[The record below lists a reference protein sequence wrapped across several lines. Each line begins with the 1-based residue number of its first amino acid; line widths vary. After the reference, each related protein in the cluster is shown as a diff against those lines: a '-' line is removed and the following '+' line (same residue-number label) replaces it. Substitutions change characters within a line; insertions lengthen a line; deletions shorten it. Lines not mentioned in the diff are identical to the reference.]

1 MKNLNYLLFLLLLTS
16 CFKKEVNDSSI
27 ETIDS
32 AAAIV
37 DSVAAIIDSAAAL
50 VDSSGTYTDQNAIT
64 ENLSDY
70 ELAERENTSSSWKRF
85 LENHPNYENAEEIKE
100 KIIRLEVQ
108 EIMADQNTGT
118 MPESEKIS
126 TQTKSVSTMEV
137 SNDTNCELTL
147 RYSGTDAIMITIP
160 SNSTK
165 KIKISSGSYS
175 VAASACGYNYA
186 GRESLNGDYSVT
198 YYIVNQYR

>member
-1 MKNLNYLLFLLLLTS
+1 MKNLNYLLVLLLLTS

-27 ETIDS
+27 EAIDS

-37 DSVAAIIDSAAAL
+37 DSAATIIDSAAAV
-50 VDSSGTYTDQNAIT
+50 VDSSSVYIDQNANT

-85 LENHPNYENAEEIKE
+85 LENNPNYENAEEIKE

-126 TQTKSVSTMEV
+126 NQNKSVSTMEV
-137 SNDTNCELTL
+137 SNDTSCELIL
-147 RYSGTDAIMITIP
+147 RYSGADAIMITIP

-165 KIKISSGSYS
+165 KIKISSGNYS

-186 GRESLNGDYSVT
+186 GREKLNGDYSVT
-198 YYIVNQYR
+198 YFISSEYR

>member
-1 MKNLNYLLFLLLLTS
+1 MKNLNYFLVLLLLTS

-32 AAAIV
+32 ANVIV

-50 VDSSGTYTDQNAIT
+50 VDSSAAYKGQNAIT

-85 LENHPNYENAEEIKE
+85 LENNPNYENAEEIKE

-126 TQTKSVSTMEV
+126 NQSKSVSTMEV
-137 SNDTNCELTL
+137 SNDTSCELTL
-147 RYSGTDAIMITIP
+147 RYSGADAIMITIP

-165 KIKISSGSYS
+165 KIKISSGNYS

-186 GRESLNGDYSVT
+186 GTENLNGDYSVK
-198 YYIVNQYR
+198 YYIASQYR